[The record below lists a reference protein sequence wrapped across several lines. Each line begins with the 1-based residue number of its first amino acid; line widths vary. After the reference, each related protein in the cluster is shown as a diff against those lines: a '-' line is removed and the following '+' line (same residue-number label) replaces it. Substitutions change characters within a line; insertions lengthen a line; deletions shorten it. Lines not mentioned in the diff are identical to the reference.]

1 MKNIYG
7 IVPVYYAHFGG
18 RETSKKD
25 EISTFTAGGKS
36 CPWIQSI
43 KRKNTVEDIN
53 IRKSI
58 DITLSMK

>member
-7 IVPVYYAHFGG
+7 VAPVYYAHLGAERWVRKMRSLPSQHVVKFVHGYSPLK
-18 RETSKKD
+18 E
-25 EISTFTAGGKS
+25 
-36 CPWIQSI
+36 
-43 KRKNTVEDIN
+43 KNTVEDIN